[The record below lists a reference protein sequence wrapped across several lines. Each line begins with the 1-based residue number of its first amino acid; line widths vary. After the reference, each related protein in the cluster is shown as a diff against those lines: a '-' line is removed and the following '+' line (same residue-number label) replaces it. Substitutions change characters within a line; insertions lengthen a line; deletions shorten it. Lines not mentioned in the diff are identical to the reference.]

1 MNLCRR
7 EAAEWM
13 IFMETMGN
21 LRRTHYCGTL
31 RARDAGT
38 QMTVAGSIAKCR
50 DKGGVIFA
58 DLRDTTGILQLI
70 FDDSTDRAVFEK
82 ASGLKSEYVIIA
94 AGTLREREAKTDKIP
109 TGEVELF
116 VTELRVLSGAQTTP
130 FEVRDGIN
138 VNDQLRL
145 KYRYLDLRRPSMHE
159 PIVVRSKIAKV
170 VRDYYDE
177 QHFVEIETPMLI
189 KSTPEGARDYLV
201 PSRVQPGHF
210 YALPQSPQ
218 LYKQILMLSGF
229 DRYYQIVRCFRDEDL
244 RADRQPEFTQID
256 MEMSFVTEDD
266 VMAMNE
272 GLVKR
277 VFREVLG
284 VDVETPFRRMP
295 YSEAMARY
303 GSDKPDTRF
312 GLELQDVTDV
322 LRESGFAV
330 FKSAVEAGGS
340 VRLINAKG
348 LAGALT
354 RKEIDKLVDVAKTY
368 GAKGLAY
375 TRLTADG
382 VTSSFE
388 KFLSEEEKAALHKA
402 AGAETGD
409 VLLVVADAKNS
420 TVFAALGALRL
431 AVANKCGL
439 IDPDK
444 FNFLW
449 VTDFPFFEYSE
460 EEGRWMAMHH
470 PFTMPRAEDLDKV
483 ESDPGSVRA
492 LAYDMVLNGCEL
504 GGGSIRINDP
514 AVQDR
519 MLKALGF
526 SEERARESFGFL
538 MDAYQYGAP
547 PHGGMAFGF
556 DRMVMLMLK
565 RDSIRDVIAF
575 PKVQN
580 AGEPMSGCPETVEE
594 KQLREL
600 SIAYAPIETEE

>member
-1 MNLCRR
+1 
-7 EAAEWM
+7 
-13 IFMETMGN
+13 METMGN

-82 ASGLKSEYVIIA
+82 ASGLKSEYVVIA

-138 VNDQLRL
+138 VNDQLRP

-375 TRLTADG
+375 TRLTADS

>member
-1 MNLCRR
+1 
-7 EAAEWM
+7 M

-82 ASGLKSEYVIIA
+82 ASGLKSEYVVIA
-94 AGTLREREAKTDKIP
+94 AGTLREREAKTYKIP

-116 VTELRVLSGAQTTP
+116 VAELRVLSGAQTTP

-322 LRESGFAV
+322 LQESGFAV

-556 DRMVMLMLK
+556 DRMVMLLLK

>member
-1 MNLCRR
+1 
-7 EAAEWM
+7 
-13 IFMETMGN
+13 
-21 LRRTHYCGTL
+21 
-31 RARDAGT
+31 
-38 QMTVAGSIAKCR
+38 
-50 DKGGVIFA
+50 
-58 DLRDTTGILQLI
+58 
-70 FDDSTDRAVFEK
+70 
-82 ASGLKSEYVIIA
+82 
-94 AGTLREREAKTDKIP
+94 
-109 TGEVELF
+109 
-116 VTELRVLSGAQTTP
+116 
-130 FEVRDGIN
+130 
-138 VNDQLRL
+138 
-145 KYRYLDLRRPSMHE
+145 
-159 PIVVRSKIAKV
+159 
-170 VRDYYDE
+170 
-177 QHFVEIETPMLI
+177 
-189 KSTPEGARDYLV
+189 
-201 PSRVQPGHF
+201 
-210 YALPQSPQ
+210 
-218 LYKQILMLSGF
+218 MLSGF

-322 LRESGFAV
+322 LQESGFAV

-514 AVQDR
+514 AAGLQR
-519 MLKALGF
+519 GA
-526 SEERARESFGFL
+526 RAGELRIFDGRL
-538 MDAYQYGAP
+538 PVRRAAPWRYGLRLR
-547 PHGGMAFGF
+547 PHGDADAEAGF
-556 DRMVMLMLK
+556 HPRRYRLPKGAERGRAYERLPRDRGGK
-565 RDSIRDVIAF
+565 A
-575 PKVQN
+575 
-580 AGEPMSGCPETVEE
+580 A
-594 KQLREL
+594 
-600 SIAYAPIETEE
+600 A

>member
-1 MNLCRR
+1 
-7 EAAEWM
+7 
-13 IFMETMGN
+13 METMGN
-21 LRRTHYCGTL
+21 LRRTHYCGAL

-82 ASGLKSEYVIIA
+82 ASGLKSEYVVIA

-266 VMAMNE
+266 VMTMNE

>member
-82 ASGLKSEYVIIA
+82 ASGLKSEYVVIA

>member
-1 MNLCRR
+1 
-7 EAAEWM
+7 
-13 IFMETMGN
+13 METMGN
-21 LRRTHYCGTL
+21 LRRTHYCGGL
-31 RARDAGT
+31 RAKDAGT
-38 QMTVAGSIAKCR
+38 EMTVAGSIAKCR

-70 FDDSTDRAVFEK
+70 FDDSTDREVFEK
-82 ASGLKSEYVIIA
+82 ASGLKSEYVVIA
-94 AGTLREREAKTDKIP
+94 RGMLREREAKTDKIP

-159 PIVVRSKIAKV
+159 PIMMRSKIAKV

-177 QHFVEIETPMLI
+177 QHFVEIETPSLI

-229 DRYYQIVRCFRDEDL
+229 DRYYQFARCFRDEDL

-256 MEMSFVTEDD
+256 MEMSFATEDD
-266 VMAMNE
+266 IMTVNE
-272 GLVKR
+272 GLIKR
-277 VFREVLG
+277 VFKEILDI
-284 VDVETPFRRMP
+284 DVPTPFLRMP
-295 YSEAMARY
+295 YTEAMDRF

-322 LRESGFAV
+322 VRTSEFAV
-330 FKSAVEAGGS
+330 FKSAIEAGGS

-348 LAGALT
+348 LAAQLT
-354 RKEIDKLVDVAKTY
+354 RKAIDKLTDVVKTY

-375 TRLTADG
+375 TRLTEDG

-388 KFLSEEEKAALHKA
+388 KFLTEEEKEALHKA

-420 TVFAALGALRL
+420 VVYAALGALRL
-431 AVANKCGL
+431 AVARKCDL
-439 IDPDK
+439 IDPKK

-483 ESDPGSVRA
+483 ETDPGAVRA
-492 LAYDMVLNGCEL
+492 LAYDMVLNGCEA

-514 AVQDR
+514 EIQSR

-526 SEERARESFGFL
+526 SEERARDSFGFL

-556 DRMVMLMLK
+556 DRLVMLMLG

-600 SIAYAPIETEE
+600 SIACVPAEE